1 MYYNNI
7 YFENPLFGFFIS
19 IFLSIIIVGVC
30 FSNIII
36 KRKQIYLFS
45 IYQPI
50 IFFFLIF
57 SLFVVGLNFLIILK
71 LDSIINIFLKIFLLS
86 ITFYFFYSRFY
97 VKNNKYDFVR
107 IFEFKKKK
115 LFYLIFSIFFLITL
129 LPISDADS
137 ISIHQ
142 LLANYIYL
150 NGLDNINLYKDVEF
164 LSLSNSEILLIVSP
178 ILKIENFGALINF
191 LSFFL
196 LSIIVYKKKNN
207 FLYFLFSCPL
217 IIFLISTQKLQLF
230 FGILYLILFILV
242 NENLIKK
249 KLEIFI
255 FIFLLAFYASA
266 KINYLLFAIPLY
278 LYFLITKKSQI
289 KVILIYS
296 LFLFLFVFFP
306 IFLIKYIYFGNPVSP
321 FFDSLFS
328 SGRQLYDS
336 YALSLR
342 SSEGWLFITNYK
354 PFLRP
359 FIPTNIN
366 QLSSSLGLIFLLLLL
381 NFELHKKTK
390 FIPILIILLII
401 STGQILP
408 RYYLEAFLILSFYY
422 SINRY
427 DNLTKLVRNI
437 QFFIVISFSII
448 FLYISYFDL
457 NVLKDKSKF
466 LKKFSYTYFNSKQYE
481 NINLNGNVLDLNQ
494 TRTSIFFDEK
504 IFSTRYL
511 LNQKL
516 INTDYQTEFLNYI
529 DLNKI
534 KYIVSTQGSNQFPEC
549 LNLEK
554 IGEILK
560 KTTIRNFLVEK
571 EISKSYLYE
580 LNNSNC

>member
-19 IFLSIIIVGVC
+19 IFLFVIIVGVC

-57 SLFVVGLNFLIILK
+57 SSIVVGLNFLIILK
-71 LDSIINIFLKIFLLS
+71 LDSIINIFLKIFLLF

-115 LFYLIFSIFFLITL
+115 LFYLIFLIFFLITL

-217 IIFLISTQKLQLF
+217 IILLISTQKLQLF
-230 FGILYLILFILV
+230 FGILYLTLFILV

-266 KINYLLFAIPLY
+266 KINYVLFAIPL
-278 LYFLITKKSQI
+278 
-289 KVILIYS
+289 
-296 LFLFLFVFFP
+296 
-306 IFLIKYIYFGNPVSP
+306 
-321 FFDSLFS
+321 
-328 SGRQLYDS
+328 
-336 YALSLR
+336 
-342 SSEGWLFITNYK
+342 
-354 PFLRP
+354 
-359 FIPTNIN
+359 
-366 QLSSSLGLIFLLLLL
+366 
-381 NFELHKKTK
+381 
-390 FIPILIILLII
+390 
-401 STGQILP
+401 
-408 RYYLEAFLILSFYY
+408 
-422 SINRY
+422 
-427 DNLTKLVRNI
+427 
-437 QFFIVISFSII
+437 
-448 FLYISYFDL
+448 
-457 NVLKDKSKF
+457 
-466 LKKFSYTYFNSKQYE
+466 
-481 NINLNGNVLDLNQ
+481 
-494 TRTSIFFDEK
+494 
-504 IFSTRYL
+504 
-511 LNQKL
+511 
-516 INTDYQTEFLNYI
+516 
-529 DLNKI
+529 
-534 KYIVSTQGSNQFPEC
+534 
-549 LNLEK
+549 
-554 IGEILK
+554 
-560 KTTIRNFLVEK
+560 
-571 EISKSYLYE
+571 
-580 LNNSNC
+580 